1 MYNLYIENKK
11 LQEIQKK
18 EQDKIRLIKQE
29 QIHKNKTKNL
39 ALKYEDRLRKLYA
52 NINEK
57 QFEFFTIDGLP
68 KKESILPFNHII
80 GIRYLNVQR

>member
-1 MYNLYIENKK
+1 MYNLYIESKK

-39 ALKYEDRLRKLYA
+39 ALKYEDRLRKFIISVSIILI
-52 NINEK
+52 IN
-57 QFEFFTIDGLP
+57 
-68 KKESILPFNHII
+68 
-80 GIRYLNVQR
+80 